1 MIKEYKI
8 GNVARDWI
16 VRYQSETERDIML
29 ANINRIMNNVITSY
43 IVEEISDKETL
54 DMLVTLSN
62 VSSLIDSI
70 GKEE

>member
-1 MIKEYKI
+1 
-8 GNVARDWI
+8 
-16 VRYQSETERDIML
+16 
-29 ANINRIMNNVITSY
+29 MNNVITSY

-70 GKEE
+70 GKDE

>member
-62 VSSLIDSI
+62 VSSLIEI
-70 GKEE
+70 GRAHV

>member
-1 MIKEYKI
+1 
-8 GNVARDWI
+8 
-16 VRYQSETERDIML
+16 ML

-70 GKEE
+70 GKDE